1 MSDETTPPSAT
12 PELNAL
18 KTRAPVASVLAK
30 PPVRTPRATRSIM
43 RGPDPQRYLNREISW
58 LSFNAR
64 VLDESENQ
72 NHPVMERLRFL
83 AICGSNLDEFY
94 MVRVSGLREQIR
106 DGIKTPSQDGLTPS
120 QQLAR
125 IDNVASKLMDRQQ
138 SCWQSIHADMRELG
152 FAVISAE
159 EAGEIDRETLRHDF
173 VTQLFP
179 ILTPMA
185 IDPAHPF
192 PFIPNLGFTVA
203 FRLRRVSDSRVM
215 TALVPVPMQAQRFMP
230 LPITDGVRRFVAVE
244 TAIRLF
250 ADALF
255 PGYDV
260 VSSGAFRIIRDSD
273 VELQE
278 EAEDLVR
285 QAEAALRERRMGDVV
300 RLKIEASMPADLQ
313 AFIAEKLSAAANEI
327 VQVNGILG
335 ISQLS
340 QIIPD
345 DRAELKFKPFVARFP
360 ERIRDFGG
368 DCFAAIRAKDILVHH
383 PFESFDVVVQ
393 FLRQAAS
400 DPNVLAIKQTL
411 YRTSK
416 DSPIVAALIAA
427 AESGKSVTAL
437 VEIKA
442 RFDEE
447 ANLKWARD
455 LERAG
460 VHVVYGFVH
469 LKTHAKVSLVIR
481 REGSDLRTYAHFG
494 TGNYHAVTARIYTDL
509 SLFTADPAFGRDAG
523 RLFNFVTG
531 YATPAE
537 MEKVSVSPVSM
548 KSDLITHIDREIVAA
563 KAGQPSGIWAKMN
576 SLVDPV
582 IIDKLY
588 EASNAGVPIDL
599 IIRGICCL
607 RPGFPG
613 LSENI
618 RVKSIIGRFLEH
630 SRIVCFANGATLP
643 SPSAR
648 VFITSAD
655 WMPRNLDRRVETL
668 VPIENPTVHEQVLD
682 QIMVANLADEAQ
694 SWLMQSD
701 GTYVRVDTRDI
712 VEPFNI
718 HTWFME
724 NPSLSGRG
732 RASGLIRP
740 LAPISGRKRKPKAAA
755 PKTNVK
761 P

>member
-1 MSDETTPPSAT
+1 MDHLPITPQATISVMS
-12 PELNAL
+12 
-18 KTRAPVASVLAK
+18 K
-30 PPVRTPRATRSIM
+30 PPVRTPRATRSVM

-72 NHPVMERLRFL
+72 NHPIMERLRFL
-83 AICGSNLDEFY
+83 SICGSNLDEFY
-94 MVRVSGLREQIR
+94 MVRVSGLREQVR
-106 DGIKTPSQDGLTPS
+106 DGIKTPSQDGLTPA

-125 IDNVASKLMDRQQ
+125 INKVASVLMERQQ
-138 SCWQSIHADMRELG
+138 HCWRTIHAQMRELG

-159 EAGEIDRETLRHDF
+159 EAGELDRETLRDDF
-173 VTQLFP
+173 LAQLFP

-203 FRLRRVSDSRVM
+203 FRLRRTSDQRIM
-215 TALVPVPMQAQRFMP
+215 TALVPVPIQVSRFMP
-230 LPITDGVRRFVAVE
+230 LPIMDGIRRFVAVE

-250 ADALF
+250 ADTLF

-260 VSSGAFRIIRDSD
+260 IGSGAFRIIRDSD

-300 RLKIEASMPADLQ
+300 RLKIEATMPADLQ
-313 AFIAEKLSAAANEI
+313 AFIIEKLSAAANEV

-335 ISQLS
+335 MSQLS

-345 DRAELKFKPFVARFP
+345 DRPELKFKPFVARFP

-368 DCFAAIRAKDILVHH
+368 DCFAAIEAKDILVHH

-469 LKTHAKVSLVIR
+469 LKTHAKVSLIVR

-494 TGNYHAVTARIYTDL
+494 TGNYHPVTARIYTDL

-537 MEKVSVSPVSM
+537 MEKVSVSPVRM
-548 KSDLITHIDREIVAA
+548 KLTLLELIDQEIAAA
-563 KAGQPSGIWAKMN
+563 KAGKPSGVWAKMN

-588 EASNAGVPIDL
+588 EASGAGVPIDL
-599 IIRGICCL
+599 VIRGICCL

-630 SRIVCFANGATLP
+630 SRIVCFANGVTLP

-668 VPIENPTVHEQVLD
+668 VPIENPTVHEQVLG

-694 SWLMQSD
+694 SWTMQSD
-701 GTYVRVDTRDI
+701 GTYVRVDTSEI
-712 VEPFNI
+712 ANPFNI

-732 RASGLIRP
+732 RASDLIKP
-740 LAPISGRKRKPKAAA
+740 KVPISGRKRRPKAIASKISSA
-755 PKTNVK
+755 KPSTLISDVKT
-761 P
+761 

>member
-1 MSDETTPPSAT
+1 MTDEIVLPTLIGAPTPFVV
-12 PELNAL
+12 
-18 KTRAPVASVLAK
+18 RAPIASVLGK
-30 PPVRTPRATRSIM
+30 PPVRTPKATRSIM

-72 NHPVMERLRFL
+72 NHPIMERLRFL

-106 DGIKTPSQDGLTPS
+106 DGIRTPSQDGLTPV

-125 IDNVASKLMDRQQ
+125 IDKVASALMERQQ
-138 SCWQSIHADMRELG
+138 SCWQQIHKDMRELG
-152 FAVISAE
+152 FAVISTQ
-159 EAGEIDRETLRHDF
+159 EAGEMDLQALRNDF
-173 VTQLFP
+173 LTQLFP

-203 FRLRRVSDSRVM
+203 FRLRRSSDSRVM
-215 TALVPVPMQAQRFMP
+215 TALVPVPLQAQRFMP
-230 LPITDGVRRFVAVE
+230 LPVIDGMRRYVAVE

-250 ADALF
+250 ADTLF

-260 VSSGAFRIIRDSD
+260 MGSGAFRIIRDSD
-273 VELQE
+273 VELEE

-300 RLKIEASMPADLQ
+300 RLKIEAGMPADLQ
-313 AFIAEKLSAAANEI
+313 AFIVEKLSAAANEI

-335 ISQLS
+335 IAQIS

-368 DCFAAIRAKDILVHH
+368 DCFAAIKAKDILVHH

-460 VHVVYGFVH
+460 VHVVYGFAH
-469 LKTHAKVSLVIR
+469 LKTHAKVSLVVR
-481 REGSDLRTYAHFG
+481 REAGGLRTYAHFG
-494 TGNYHAVTARIYTDL
+494 TGNYHPVTARVYTDL

-531 YATPAE
+531 YATPAQ
-537 MEKVSVSPVSM
+537 MEKVSVSPVNM
-548 KSDLITHIDREIVAA
+548 KSVLLAHIDDEIAA
-563 KAGQPSGIWAKMN
+563 ANAGKPSGVWAKMN

-588 EASNAGVPIDL
+588 EASSAGVPIDL
-599 IIRGICCL
+599 VIRGICCL

-643 SPSAR
+643 SAAAR

-694 SWLMQSD
+694 SWLMQPD
-701 GTYVRVDTRDI
+701 GTYNRVDTSEI
-712 VEPFNI
+712 ANPFSV

-740 LAPISGRKRKPKAAA
+740 ATPISGRKRKPRANAKS
-755 PKTNVK
+755 
-761 P
+761 